1 MLLIICVM
9 IGIIVAGDMI
19 LGVLINTFVEV
30 IYQKYDIE
38 QLSKMK
44 KVESI
49 YQNKADV
56 FGADFTKIL
65 IDTYMNH
72 EGRSYEDTMLE
83 VIHRPLNP
91 WIISFLIATYK
102 GKHLVSSSEEAG
114 WLSTSYEDPRKSIR
128 GIKVKVNEKI
138 FFWRRNMLSW
148 ISFGVGSFLANW
160 LLVPLFSKKWNH
172 KDGFFTGICTFV
184 LAVFVGGTIYYV

>member
-91 WIISFLIATYK
+91 WIISFLIATY
-102 GKHLVSSSEEAG
+102 E
-114 WLSTSYEDPRKSIR
+114 R
-128 GIKVKVNEKI
+128 
-138 FFWRRNMLSW
+138 
-148 ISFGVGSFLANW
+148 
-160 LLVPLFSKKWNH
+160 
-172 KDGFFTGICTFV
+172 
-184 LAVFVGGTIYYV
+184 

>member
-128 GIKVKVNEKI
+128 GIKVKVKKFYLIGVSYDTCQEYWDKDCVISSGDNHFI
-138 FFWRRNMLSW
+138 RNVHSY
-148 ISFGVGSFLANW
+148 N
-160 LLVPLFSKKWNH
+160 
-172 KDGFFTGICTFV
+172 T
-184 LAVFVGGTIYYV
+184 